1 MDALDG
7 LLNGPRAQGAF
18 LLRAVMDPPWSVRV
32 QDEAPLSLVAMARGE
47 AWVVPDRAEP
57 SRLGPGDV
65 AVLRGPD
72 PYLFADAPGTPP
84 RAIIHPG
91 QRCTDPAGNDLG
103 RALYQGVRTWGNSTE
118 GGTRMLVGSY
128 ERVSELGRRLLG
140 ALPDLVAVPAA
151 TVASPLVGLLGD
163 EIARDEPGQDVV
175 LDRMLDLLVVTVL
188 RAWFA
193 SADGDPPGWYRASA
207 DPIVGPALRLVHDE
221 PARPWTVAD
230 LAAQVGVSRAALAR
244 RFTDLVGQPP
254 MAYLTEW
261 RLDLAAELL
270 LEPGTTI
277 GAVAQRVGYGSAFAL
292 SAAFRRVRGVSP
304 REHRQAAA
312 S

>member
-1 MDALDG
+1 
-7 LLNGPRAQGAF
+7 
-18 LLRAVMDPPWSVRV
+18 
-32 QDEAPLSLVAMARGE
+32 
-47 AWVVPDRAEP
+47 
-57 SRLGPGDV
+57 
-65 AVLRGPD
+65 
-72 PYLFADAPGTPP
+72 
-84 RAIIHPG
+84 
-91 QRCTDPAGNDLG
+91 
-103 RALYQGVRTWGNSTE
+103 
-118 GGTRMLVGSY
+118 MLVGSY

-140 ALPDLVAVPAA
+140 ALPDLVVVPAA